1 MGKIKRVLRCYN
13 CGAIL
18 QSKDKDENGYVTQ
31 KFLDNDSESLVIY
44 CQRCFD
50 KMKVINTGALDQ
62 HIDDETFKILDDA
75 RATDATI
82 VWVVDLFNFNGTI
95 SPDLVKRV
103 KKLDLEVIATKKD
116 LFPRS
121 ATEESLRRYVKER
134 FNDVG
139 LQPTNIRIIGG
150 GDEISLD
157 EILNGNNGARKGH
170 DIYIIGS
177 LTSGKTFLINKLLK
191 TYNNKT
197 KWQIKTEAYPG
208 TSQKVLSIPLTNSTF
223 IYELPGFS
231 LATSV
236 AGKVEKDIVKMITP
250 KKKVVSSNHTLR
262 KGNTFVVG
270 SLAAFQLV
278 KGRLTTFKF
287 YHAEGVETKSIGS
300 KGFDTFLYENNK
312 KASVRPVSDHFTNF
326 KDFDLFEYDMENDGK
341 MHDISV
347 TGLGWISFEGKG
359 QTVRVALPRGV
370 AVKESLAKIRKED

>member
-13 CGAIL
+13 CGAVL
-18 QSKDKDENGYVTQ
+18 QSKSKEENGFVPQ
-31 KFLDNDSESLVIY
+31 KLLDNNSEDLVIY

-50 KMKVINTGALDQ
+50 KMKVINSGALDQ

-95 SPDLVKRV
+95 SPDLVKKI

-121 ATEESLRRYVKER
+121 ATNETLERYIRER
-134 FNDVG
+134 FNEAG
-139 LQPTNIRIIGG
+139 LQPTNIRITGSA
-150 GDEISLD
+150 DDISMD

-191 TYNNKT
+191 TYTNKT
-197 KWQIKTEAYPG
+197 KWQIKTELYPG
-208 TSQKVLSIPLTNSTF
+208 TNQKVLSIPLTNSTF
-223 IYELPGFS
+223 IYELPGLS

-250 KKKVVSSNHTLR
+250 KKKVVAETHILR
-262 KGNTFVVG
+262 KGAWFVAG
-270 SLAAFQLV
+270 SLGAFQLY
-278 KGRLTTFKF
+278 KGKTTILKF
-287 YHAEGVETKSIGS
+287 YHAEGVETKNIGD
-300 KGFDTFLYENNK
+300 KGFDTFLYENSK
-312 KASVRPVSDHFTNF
+312 KIAVRPVSDHFTNF

-341 MHDISV
+341 LHDISI
-347 TGLGWISFEGKG
+347 TGLGWISFEAKG
-359 QTVRVALPRGV
+359 QTIRVALPRGV
-370 AVKESLAKIRKED
+370 AVKESLAKIRKE